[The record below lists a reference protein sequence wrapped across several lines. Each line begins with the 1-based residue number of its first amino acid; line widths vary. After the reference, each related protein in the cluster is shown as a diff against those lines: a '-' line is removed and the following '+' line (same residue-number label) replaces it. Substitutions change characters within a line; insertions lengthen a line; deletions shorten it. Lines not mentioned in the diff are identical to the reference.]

1 MKPLRPRQAEII
13 AVGSEL
19 LTPFRVDTN
28 SLWLTERLNALGIE
42 VAVKMVVGDDESLL
56 ERLVREALAR
66 SEVIILTGGLGPT
79 EDDVTRKALSRA
91 LSRPLVLDEQ
101 VLERLRERFRSR
113 GLVMPKINE
122 RQALVLEGAIVL
134 ENRHGTAPGMFLEQA
149 GRVLIC
155 LPGPPPEM
163 QAMFESEV
171 VPLLEP
177 FAGDLKIRRRTLR
190 VAGLSESAV
199 DQAIAPIYTQYANPQ
214 TTILAT
220 TSGIEI
226 HLTASGATD
235 EEIEER
241 LDELSDRIE
250 QVLGARVFTTR
261 GESLE
266 EVIGRLCITK
276 RYTIA
281 VAESVTGGLIAKRL
295 TDVPGS
301 SHYFRGGITAYSD
314 AAKCALLG
322 IPADLLAAHGAV
334 SAEVAEAMARG
345 VKHQLGAT
353 IGLAVTG
360 IAGPEGGTSEK
371 PVGVVFVGLAD
382 DVHVESHRQWFPG
395 DRARIRELAA
405 QAALALLYERLL

>member
-1 MKPLRPRQAEII
+1 MRPIRPRRAEII

-42 VAVKMVVGDDESLL
+42 VVVKMIVGDDESLL

-66 SEVIILTGGLGPT
+66 SEVIVVTGGLGPT
-79 EDDVTRKALSRA
+79 EDDVTRKALARA

-101 VLERLRERFRSR
+101 VLERIRARFARR
-113 GLVMPKINE
+113 GLAMPKINE
-122 RQALVLEGAIVL
+122 RQALVLEGAVVL
-134 ENRHGTAPGMFLEQA
+134 ENRHGTAPGMFVEQE
-149 GRVLIC
+149 GRALVV

-177 FAGDLKIRRRTLR
+177 FAGDVKIRRRTLR
-190 VAGLSESAV
+190 IAGLSESAV

-220 TSGIEI
+220 TGGIEI
-226 HLTASGATD
+226 HLTASGVTE
-235 EEIEER
+235 EEIEAR

-250 QVLGARVFTTR
+250 QALGARVFTTR

-266 EVIGRLCITK
+266 EVIGRLALTK
-276 RYTIA
+276 GYTIA

-301 SHYFRGGITAYSD
+301 SQYFRGGITAYSD
-314 AAKCALLG
+314 EAKRALLG
-322 IPADLLAAHGAV
+322 VPADMLATHGAV
-334 SAEVAEAMARG
+334 SAEVAEAMARR
-345 VKHQLGAT
+345 VKESLGAT
-353 IGLAVTG
+353 VGVAVTG
-360 IAGPEGGTSEK
+360 VAGPGGGTPEK
-371 PVGVVFVGLAD
+371 PVGVVFIGLAD
-382 DVHVESHRQWFPG
+382 DVHVESHRHWFPG
-395 DRARIRELAA
+395 DRTRIRELAA

>member
-1 MKPLRPRQAEII
+1 MRSERSRQAEII

-19 LTPFRVDTN
+19 LTPFHVDTN

-42 VAVKMVVGDDESLL
+42 VVVKTIVGDDEALL

-66 SEVIILTGGLGPT
+66 SEILILTGGLGPT
-79 EDDVTRKALSRA
+79 EDDVTRKALARA
-91 LSRPLVLDEQ
+91 LGRGLVLDEQ
-101 VLERLRERFRSR
+101 VLERIRMRFASR
-113 GLVMPKINE
+113 GLVMPAINE

-134 ENRHGTAPGMFLEQA
+134 ENRYGTAPGMFLEHQ
-149 GRVLIC
+149 GHVLVA
-155 LPGPPPEM
+155 LPGPPSEM
-163 QAMFESEV
+163 RVMFESEV

-177 FAGDLKIRRRTLR
+177 LAGGLKLRYRTLR
-190 VAGLSESAV
+190 IAGMSESAV
-199 DQAIAPIYTQYANPQ
+199 DQAIAPIYTQYTNPR

-226 HLTASGATD
+226 HLTAVGPTE
-235 EEIEER
+235 EEIETR
-241 LDELSDRIE
+241 LNELSDRIE
-250 QVLGARVFTTR
+250 QALGARVFTTR

-266 EVIGRLCITK
+266 EVIGRLCVIK

-281 VAESVTGGLIAKRL
+281 VAESVTGGLVAKRL

-301 SHYFRGGITAYSD
+301 SRYFRGGITAYSD
-314 AAKCALLG
+314 EAKTTLLG
-322 IPADLLAAHGAV
+322 VPADLLAAHGAV
-334 SAEVAEAMARG
+334 SAVVAEAMAQQ
-345 VKHQLGAT
+345 VKAQFATT

-360 IAGPEGGTSEK
+360 LAGPEGGTSEK
-371 PVGVVFVGLAD
+371 PVGLVFIALAD
-382 DVHVESHRQWFPG
+382 DVHVESHRHWFSG

>member
-13 AVGSEL
+13 AIGSEL

-28 SLWLTERLNALGIE
+28 SLWLTDRLNALGIE

-56 ERLVREALAR
+56 ERLIREALAR

-101 VLERLRERFRSR
+101 VLKRLRERFQSR

-134 ENRHGTAPGMFLEQA
+134 ENRHGTAPGMFLEHA

-155 LPGPPPEM
+155 LPGPPLEM

-199 DQAIAPIYTQYANPQ
+199 DQAIAPIYTQYANPR

-226 HLTASGATD
+226 HLTASGGTE
-235 EEIEER
+235 EEIEAL

-250 QVLGARVFTTR
+250 QALGARVFTTR

-266 EVIGRLCITK
+266 EVIGRLCTTK
-276 RYTIA
+276 RYTLA

-301 SHYFRGGITAYSD
+301 SHYFRGGVTAYSD
-314 AAKCALLG
+314 AAKVALLG
-322 IPADLLAAHGAV
+322 IPADLLATQGAV
-334 SAEVAEAMARG
+334 SAEVAETMARA
-345 VKHQLGAT
+345 VKQHFGAT
-353 IGLAVTG
+353 MGLAVTG
-360 IAGPEGGTSEK
+360 IAGPGGGTPEK

-382 DVHVESHRQWFPG
+382 DVHVESHRHWFPG
-395 DRARIRELAA
+395 DRTRIRELAA

>member
-1 MKPLRPRQAEII
+1 MRPERPRQAEII

-42 VAVKMVVGDDESLL
+42 VVVKTIVGDDEALL

-66 SEVIILTGGLGPT
+66 SEILILTGGLGPT
-79 EDDVTRKALSRA
+79 EDDVTRKALARA
-91 LSRPLVLDEQ
+91 LGRSLTLDEQ
-101 VLERLRERFRSR
+101 VLERIRARFASR

-134 ENRHGTAPGMFLEQA
+134 ENRYGTAPGMFLEQQ
-149 GRVLIC
+149 GRVLVA
-155 LPGPPPEM
+155 LPGPPSEM

-177 FAGDLKIRRRTLR
+177 LAGGLKIGYRTLR
-190 VAGLSESAV
+190 VAGMSESAV
-199 DQAIAPIYTQYANPQ
+199 DQAIAPIYTQYVNPR

-226 HLTASGATD
+226 HLTAIGTSE
-235 EEIEER
+235 EEIEAR
-241 LDELSDRIE
+241 LNEVSDRIE
-250 QVLGARVFTTR
+250 RALGARVFTTR

-266 EVIGRLCITK
+266 EVIGRLCLIK

-281 VAESVTGGLIAKRL
+281 VAESVTGGLVAKRL

-301 SHYFRGGITAYSD
+301 SRYFRGGVTAYSD
-314 AAKCALLG
+314 EAKTALLG
-322 IPADLLAAHGAV
+322 VPTDLLATHGAV
-334 SAEVAEAMARG
+334 SAEVAEAMAQWVKAQLATTVG
-345 VKHQLGAT
+345 V
-353 IGLAVTG
+353 AVTG
-360 IAGPEGGTSEK
+360 LAGPEGGTPEK
-371 PVGVVFVGLAD
+371 PVGLVFIALAD
-382 DVHVESHRQWFPG
+382 DVHVESHRHWFPG

-405 QAALALLYERLL
+405 QTALALLYERLL